1 MSLFNAYVALSG
13 AVDGEVLREER
24 MSRHT
29 SWRIGGPAALFV
41 RADTTTALTRT
52 IDVLSREGVEWVIL
66 GKGSNVLVSD
76 EGYRGCVITL
86 GRDFS
91 RISADTGDGVV
102 SAGAGVVL
110 ARLVGEVLK
119 RSLAGLECCVGIP
132 GCVGGAISMNAGTAR
147 DWIGTVVHDVVTL
160 RPGYGLVRYNAS
172 EIEWGYRHTS
182 IPTNEIILEATLTL
196 TPSERESVSREMD
209 KRLQARRRTQPMG
222 KPSCGSIFRNPP
234 GQSVG
239 KMLESC
245 GLEGYSVG
253 GAQVSDIHANFI
265 VNNGGATAQDALAVM
280 RQMFQ
285 RVREDYGIELQP
297 EVKFLGS
304 FT

>member
-1 MSLFNAYVALSG
+1 MSLFNAYVALSD
-13 AVDGEVLREER
+13 AIDGEVLREER

-29 SWRIGGPAALFV
+29 SWRIGGPAALYV
-41 RADTTTALTRT
+41 RANTTTALTRT

-76 EGYRGCVITL
+76 QGYNGCVITL

-91 RISADTGDGVV
+91 RISSDAGDGIVT
-102 SAGAGVVL
+102 AGAGVVL

-132 GCVGGAISMNAGTAR
+132 GCVGGAVSMNAGTAHE
-147 DWIGTVVHDVVTL
+147 WIGSVVSDVVTL
-160 RPGYGLVRYNAS
+160 RPGHGLVRYDAS
-172 EIEWGYRHTS
+172 EIAWEYRKTS
-182 IPTNEIILEATLTL
+182 IPANEIILEATLAL
-196 TPSERESVSREMD
+196 TPSDRESISREMNR
-209 KRLQARRRTQPMG
+209 RLQARHRTQPTG
-222 KPSCGSIFRNPP
+222 KPSCGSVFRNPP

-239 KMLESC
+239 KLLESC
-245 GLEGYSVG
+245 GLKGYSVG
-253 GAQVSDIHANFI
+253 GAQISDIHANFI

-285 RVREDYGIELQP
+285 RVKEDYGIELQP